1 MMNSR
6 LLHLRPLMRAA
17 CITALLCGCA
27 EPRTQELTQEP
38 ESSSQT
44 QVEKSASQQQ
54 RPHQAV
60 ALTRLVPVPAG
71 IHRPLYPGK
80 NEPKEMPV
88 IAFLLEEHAVTN
100 AQYLDF
106 VYANPKW
113 QRSQVRT
120 LFADANY
127 LHHWPADLEV
137 LTESAN
143 SPVTN
148 VSWFAARAYAEWI
161 GRRLPTLAEWEYVGA
176 ASETSSYGRDDK
188 GYNQHI
194 LNWYGR
200 PTPVIPE
207 PVLSYTPNFFGVSDM
222 HGLIWE
228 WVDDFNTALVTGES
242 RGDSGLDRNLFCGS
256 GSIGAADPSDYAAFM
271 RFAFRSSLEAHYT
284 TRNQGFRCAANAAIE
299 SVVESAAESTDAP
312 LSSDPLIEE

>member
-1 MMNSR
+1 MNFR
-6 LLHLRPLMRAA
+6 LLRLPPLLCAA
-17 CITALLCGCA
+17 GITALLCGCA
-27 EPRTQELTQEP
+27 EPRTQEQMQEA
-38 ESSSQT
+38 ESSLQT
-44 QVEKSASQQQ
+44 QVVNSASQQQ
-54 RPHQAV
+54 QPHQAV

-80 NEPKEMPV
+80 SEPKELPV
-88 IAFLLEEHAVTN
+88 VAFLLEEHAVTN

-106 VYANPKW
+106 VNANPKW
-113 QRSQVRT
+113 QRSQVRA

-127 LHHWPADLEV
+127 LLHWPANLEIP
-137 LTESAN
+137 TESAN

-161 GRRLPTLAEWEYVGA
+161 GRRLPTLAEWEYVGV
-176 ASETSSYGRDDK
+176 ASETSAYGRDEE

-200 PTPVIPE
+200 PTPIVPE
-207 PVLSYTPNFFGVSDM
+207 PVLSHAPNFYGVSDM

-228 WVDDFNTALVTGES
+228 WVDDFNTALVSGES
-242 RGDSGLDRNLFCGS
+242 RGDSSLDRNLFCGS

-284 TRNQGFRCAANAAIE
+284 TRNQGFRCAVDAAT
-299 SVVESAAESTDAP
+299 ESAGTP
-312 LSSDPLIEE
+312 ISSDPLIEE